1 MKVQKAKISILILLL
16 IVFFQM
22 PSVQAQ
28 FAGGSGTAEDPFQI
42 STIEQLQQVKYQE
55 NDYTAYRAPAMVV
68 SNEGTILAFTEG
80 RIGTW
85 SDDGAMD
92 DIILRRST
100 DGGKTWGPVIMV
112 ATDGIN
118 SCKTPVPVVLPSGR
132 VILIYT
138 WNEFHE
144 DSSERD
150 TREIYQTCSDDDGLT
165 WSEPRN
171 ITEQIY
177 EDDWGWYGTGPG
189 HGIVKQREPH
199 KGRIIIPARHNIRG
213 GVRSMTSHIVYSDDD
228 GETWHIGA
236 LALRHPKSS
245 NESTAVELSNGD
257 IMLNSRNGTDG
268 EIHRV
273 VSISSDGGETF
284 HTMYLDTLLLDPP
297 AQGTLLK
304 HSFNE
309 ETGKY
314 NILFSNPHSG
324 EQGVRVNGT
333 LKLSHD
339 DGATWSKMI
348 RYSDPYPT
356 FSSYSDIAVI
366 NEDGDIGVLFE
377 RGAQYMPR
385 ELRWD
390 GVAFRIVRFEDI
402 NIPITPDFYEE
413 NHFENPNWN
422 VFEVEGNDF
431 VFDARSGRHFQLMA
445 DIDASETINWNDGK
459 GFEPL
464 GDGDGSFSGT
474 FDGNGYAIKDLT
486 INRPN
491 ESQVGLFASIGAT
504 TIDNVTL
511 ENVTITGGDETGG
524 VAGIL
529 FAGEIRYSRV
539 SGVISGDHRVGGIVG
554 DNQGGEVWYSHASTD
569 VTGSRRAG
577 GVVGQNR
584 DGGIVRSSS
593 ATGDI
598 STTFGD
604 GHDVGGLVGGNTGGE
619 IHHSFA
625 TGNVYG
631 LGRRVGGLAG
641 QSHDG
646 GVITNSF
653 ATGDVSGDDDDGM
666 VGGLV
671 GRNRQASIIES
682 SYSTGT
688 AEGKESGNVG
698 AFVGLNDQ
706 EGVISNSYW
715 DMETSGMDTGIGEG
729 DFDGVVGLTTDQMT
743 GSASQENMPGF
754 DFAKDWKTTDRYPI
768 LYWQD
773 EADLTDV
780 ERESAYNAEVPA
792 TSYLAQNYPNPFNP
806 TTRISYSIP
815 SATQVTLI
823 VFDVVGRQVS
833 VLVNEYQNA
842 GQHQVTFDA
851 SRLASGLYLY
861 QLQSDSEIITRQM
874 ILVK

>member
-1 MKVQKAKISILILLL
+1 MKSFNGQLLL
-16 IVFFQM
+16 QISLMVLLTT
-22 PSVQAQ
+22 SVKAQ
-28 FAGGSGTAEDPFQI
+28 FAGGSGTVDDPFQI
-42 STIEQLQQVKYQE
+42 ATIEQLQQVRYYE
-55 NDYTAYRAPAMVV
+55 SEYSAYRAPALVV

-85 SDDGAMD
+85 QDDGAMD

-132 VILIYT
+132 IIMIYT

-144 DSSERD
+144 DASERD
-150 TREIYQTCSDDDGLT
+150 TREIYQTYSDDDGLT
-165 WSEPRN
+165 WSEPSN

-177 EDDWGWYGTGPG
+177 EEDWGWYGTGPG

-199 KGRIIIPARHNIRG
+199 KGRIIIPSRHNIRG
-213 GVRSMTSHIVYSDDD
+213 GVRRMTSHIVYSDDD

-257 IMLNSRNGTDG
+257 IMLNSRNGTDD
-268 EIHRV
+268 EFYRV

-284 HTMYLDTLLLDPP
+284 HTMYLDSLLLDPP

-304 HSFNE
+304 HSLNE

-333 LKLSHD
+333 LKLSQD
-339 DGATWSKMI
+339 DGVTWSKMI

-390 GVAFRIVRFEDI
+390 GVAFRIVRFDDI

-413 NHFENPNWN
+413 NHYENPNWN

-431 VFDARSGRHFQLMA
+431 VFDARSGRHFKLVG
-445 DIDASETINWNDGK
+445 DIDASETVGWNDGN

-474 FDGNGYAIKDLT
+474 FNGNGYAIKHLT

-491 ESQVGLFASIGAT
+491 ESEVGLFASIGAT
-504 TIDNVTL
+504 TI
-511 ENVTITGGDETGG
+511 ENVVLEDAAISGGDETGG
-524 VAGIL
+524 VAGVL
-529 FAGEIRYSRV
+529 YAGEIRNARV
-539 SGVISGDHRVGGIVG
+539 SGVISGDHRVGGVVG
-554 DNQGGEVWYSHASTD
+554 DNQGGEIWYSHTSTD
-569 VTGSRRAG
+569 VNGSRRAG
-577 GVVGQNR
+577 GAVGQNR
-584 DGGIVRSSS
+584 DGGIVRNSS

-598 STTFGD
+598 STTFGN

-625 TGNVYG
+625 IGKVYG

-646 GVITNSF
+646 GVITNSY
-653 ATGDVSGDDDDGM
+653 AKGNVSGDDDDGM
-666 VGGLV
+666 IGGLV

-688 AEGKESGNVG
+688 AEGKESGDVG
-698 AFVGLNDQ
+698 AFAGLNDQ
-706 EGVISNSYW
+706 EGVISDSYW
-715 DMETSGMDTGIGEG
+715 DVVTSGMDKGIGEG
-729 DFDGVVGLTTDQMT
+729 DLDGVFGLNTAQMS
-743 GSASQENMPGF
+743 GSASQDNMPGF
-754 DFAKDWKTTDRYPI
+754 DFANDWKTTDGYPI

-773 EADLTDV
+773 EAEPTNAA
-780 ERESAYNAEVPA
+780 RENAYDMEVPEIA
-792 TSYLAQNYPNPFNP
+792 KLAQNYPNPFNP
-806 TTRISYSIP
+806 STHISYSIP
-815 SATQVTLI
+815 KASEVSLTVY
-823 VFDVVGRQVS
+823 DVMGRQVS
-833 VLVNEYQNA
+833 VLVSEYKNA
-842 GQHQVTFDA
+842 GYHQVSFDA
-851 SRLASGLYLY
+851 SHMASGVYIY
-861 QLQSDSEIITRQM
+861 QLHTNSELITRQM